1 MAPSY
6 GPSVNGG
13 SAGVADDGDRLAEIA
28 HAGARGAIAA
38 MAMTGMRVVTVDT
51 GIVKQTPPEAIIKQ
65 KARGLLRR
73 VPRNRRRAAIELAHW
88 GYGAVGGAAFGMLPK
103 RIRLTPW
110 AGPAYGLLVW
120 FGFEAGL
127 APVLGLTQAKRLRPV
142 ERLALAADHL
152 LYGLVLSELR
162 ERPRE

>member
-1 MAPSY
+1 MEQD
-6 GPSVNGG
+6 GG
-13 SAGVADDGDRLAEIA
+13 RLTEIA

-73 VPRNRRRAAIELAHW
+73 VPRNRRRTAIELAHW
-88 GYGAVGGAAFGMLPK
+88 GYGALGGAAFGMLPEG
-103 RIRLTPW
+103 IRLARW
-110 AGPAYGLLVW
+110 SGPAYGLLVW
-120 FGFEAGL
+120 FGFEAGI
-127 APVLGLTQAKRLRPV
+127 APVLGLAQADKPRPA

-162 ERPRE
+162 ARPRG

>member
-1 MAPSY
+1 M
-6 GPSVNGG
+6 GPLGG
-13 SAGVADDGDRLAEIA
+13 STDGDRLIEIA

-73 VPRNRRRAAIELAHW
+73 VPRNRRRTAIELAHW
-88 GYGAVGGAAFGMLPK
+88 GYGAMGGAAFGMLPE
-103 RIRLTPW
+103 RIRLARW
-110 AGPAYGLLVW
+110 SGPAYGLLVW
-120 FGFEAGL
+120 FGFEAGI
-127 APVLGLTQAKRLRPV
+127 APVLGLAQAGKPRPA

-162 ERPRE
+162 ARPRG

>member
-1 MAPSY
+1 MASSAS
-6 GPSVNGG
+6 SVNGG
-13 SAGVADDGDRLAEIA
+13 PAGREPDGNRLIEIA

-73 VPRNRRRAAIELAHW
+73 VPRNRRRTAIELAHW
-88 GYGAVGGAAFGMLPK
+88 GYGAMGGAAFGMLPE
-103 RIRLTPW
+103 RIRLARW
-110 AGPAYGLLVW
+110 SGPAYGLLVW
-120 FGFEAGL
+120 FGFEAGI
-127 APVLGLTQAKRLRPV
+127 APVLGLAQAGKPRPA
-142 ERLALAADHL
+142 ERLTLAADHL

-162 ERPRE
+162 ARPRG